1 MLKEARE
8 ISRFYKASNFERR
21 KCPRCSAVLPIEYW
35 RINYSKSGL
44 GQTINIGEGGLLVS
58 LSEQIEVDEKLRVK
72 LFFSFGPGLNTI
84 EAIVKVVW
92 AKIDAAKEG
101 FYQHGLSF
109 VDISRSDIKKA
120 MSFLNLFSD

>member
-8 ISRFYKASNFERR
+8 ISRFYKASNFQRR
-21 KCPRCSAVLPIEYW
+21 KCPRCSTVLPIEYW

-44 GQTINIGEGGLLVS
+44 GQTINIAEGGLLVS
-58 LSEQIEVDEKLRVK
+58 LPEQIEVDEKLRVK

-92 AKIDAAKEG
+92 AKIDAEKEG
-101 FYQHGLSF
+101 FYRHELSF
-109 VDISRSDIKKA
+109 LNISRSDIKKA
-120 MSFLNLFSD
+120 INFLNVFSD